1 MTEILDHLHFIM
13 TSIRAK
19 RMQSFLTGLGIAVG
33 IGMVILLTSMG
44 EGLQRFVLAEFTQF
58 GTNLIAINPG
68 KVKTLG
74 TPLGVLGSERLL
86 TLDDCAALRQIP
98 QVEVAVPVTQGNA
111 EVKAGGRTRRIT
123 VYGVG
128 PDMDTA
134 FRLRVASGRFLPPDD
149 PRTARSFVV
158 LGQKTSNELFPN
170 ADPLG
175 QRILIGNIPARVIG
189 VMESKGQILGF
200 DMDDTVYIPAIRA
213 LDLFNREGL
222 MEIDI
227 LYRQGYMAQEVVAAI
242 RRTLLNRHG
251 QEDFTITTQ
260 QQMLDV
266 LGSVLGMLTT
276 AVGALGGISLLVGSV
291 GIFTVMTIAVRERTA
306 EIGLLRA
313 LGATRSQ
320 ILMLFLLEGT
330 VLAGI
335 GGAAG
340 LLLGFCCGWLLHT
353 FVPLLPIHTPWSFVV
368 LAELLSMA
376 IGIIAGIMP
385 ARQAARLDPLEALR
399 SE

>member
-1 MTEILDHLHFIM
+1 MDIVDQIRFVT

-19 RMQSFLTGLGIAVG
+19 RLHSFLTGLGIAVG
-33 IGMVILLTSMG
+33 IAAVILLTSMG

-68 KVKTLG
+68 KVKTMG
-74 TPLGVLGSERLL
+74 TSLGVIGSERLL
-86 TLDDCAALRQIP
+86 TLEDADALRRLPGI
-98 QVEVAVPVTQGNA
+98 EAAVPMVQGNA
-111 EVKAGGRTRRIT
+111 EVKAKNRTRRIT

-128 PDMDTA
+128 SDMDTA
-134 FRLRVASGRFLPPDD
+134 FQMRVQRGRFLPADD
-149 PRTARSFVV
+149 ARAARAFVV
-158 LGQKTSNELFPN
+158 LGHKVNQELFVGRN
-170 ADPLG
+170 PLG
-175 QRILIGNIPARVIG
+175 ERIQIGNQPARVIG

-200 DMDDTVYIPAIRA
+200 DMDDTVYMPASRA

-227 LYRQGYMAQEVVAAI
+227 LYRRGNDPEEMVAAI
-242 RRTLLNRHG
+242 KRLLLARHG

-266 LGSVLGMLTT
+266 LGSVLGMLTV

-291 GIFTVMTIAVRERTA
+291 GIFTVMTISVRERTG

-313 LGATRSQ
+313 LGSTKGQ
-320 ILMLFLLEGT
+320 VLLFFLLEGT
-330 VLAGI
+330 LLAAL
-335 GGAAG
+335 GGFAG
-340 LLLGFCCGWLLHT
+340 LVAGFLCANLIHLL
-353 FVPLLPIHTPWSFVV
+353 VPLLPVHTPWSFVV
-368 LAELLSMA
+368 LSELLSMG
-376 IGIIAGIMP
+376 IGVVASLLP
-385 ARQAARLDPLEALR
+385 ARQAALLSPLEALR

>member
-1 MTEILDHLHFIM
+1 MEFIEQIRFIA
-13 TSIRAK
+13 TSIRSK
-19 RMQSFLTGLGIAVG
+19 RMQSFLTALGIAVG

-58 GTNLIAINPG
+58 GTNLIAVNPG

-98 QVEVAVPVTQGNA
+98 QVETSVPMVQGNA
-111 EVKAGGRTRRIT
+111 EVKAGDRTRRIT
-123 VYGVG
+123 IYGVG

-134 FRLRVASGRFLPPDD
+134 FRMRVSSGRFLPHDD
-149 PRTARSFVV
+149 PRTARPFVV
-158 LGQKTSNELFPN
+158 LGQKTRHELFPN
-170 ADPLG
+170 IDPLG
-175 QRILIGNIPARVIG
+175 QRILVGNIPGRVIG
-189 VMESKGQILGF
+189 VMEPKGQILGF
-200 DMDDTVYIPAIRA
+200 DMDDTVYIPAVRA
-213 LDLFNREGL
+213 MDLFNRDGL
-222 MEIDI
+222 IEIDI
-227 LYRQGYMAQEVVAAI
+227 LYRQGYAAKEVVAAI
-242 RRTLLNRHG
+242 RRILLSRHG

-260 QQMLDV
+260 QQMLDI

-313 LGATRSQ
+313 LGATRRH
-320 ILMLFLLEGT
+320 ILFLFLLEGT
-330 VLAGI
+330 FLAGL
-335 GGAAG
+335 GGTAG
-340 LLLGFCCGWLLHT
+340 LLLGFCCGWLIHA
-353 FVPLLPIHTPWSFVV
+353 FVPLLPVHTPWSFVV
-368 LAELLSMA
+368 LAELLSMG
-376 IGIIAGIMP
+376 IGIIAGIIP
-385 ARQAARLDPLEALR
+385 ARQAAGLDPLEALR

>member
-1 MTEILDHLHFIM
+1 MGTLDTIRFVT

-19 RMQSFLTGLGIAVG
+19 RLHSFLTGLGIAVG
-33 IGMVILLTSMG
+33 IAAVILLTSMG

-68 KVKTLG
+68 KVKTMG
-74 TPLGVLGSERLL
+74 TSLGVIGSERLL
-86 TLDDCAALRQIP
+86 TLEDADALRRLPGI
-98 QVEVAVPVTQGNA
+98 EAAVPMIQGNA
-111 EVKAGGRTRRIT
+111 EVKAQNRTRRIT

-134 FRLRVASGRFLPPDD
+134 FRMRVQWGRFLPADD
-149 PRTARSFVV
+149 ARAARAFVV
-158 LGQKTSNELFPN
+158 LGHKVRQELFPGRN
-170 ADPLG
+170 PLG
-175 QRILIGNIPARVIG
+175 ERIQIGNQPARVIG

-200 DMDDTVYIPAIRA
+200 DMDDTVYMPASRA

-227 LYRQGYMAQEVVAAI
+227 LYRQGNDPDEMVAAI
-242 RRTLLNRHG
+242 KRLLLARHG

-266 LGSVLGMLTT
+266 LGSVLGMLTV

-291 GIFTVMTIAVRERTA
+291 GIFTVMTISVRERTG

-313 LGATRSQ
+313 LGATKSQ
-320 ILMLFLLEGT
+320 VLLFFLLEGT
-330 VLAGI
+330 LLAAL
-335 GGAAG
+335 GGFAG
-340 LLLGFCCGWLLHT
+340 LTAGFVCANLIHF
-353 FVPLLPIHTPWSFVV
+353 FVPLLPVHTPWSFVV
-368 LAELLSMA
+368 LSELLSMG
-376 IGIIAGIMP
+376 IGIIASILP
-385 ARQAARLDPLEALR
+385 ARQAALLSPLEALR